1 MFLAALVLFFGGG
14 FGGAELMKFSFES
27 CDVFFSRGVTD
38 VLTSP
43 FVKRTRMYQRSWQRL
58 TSGKHHKF
66 LPGVSTNVADAFA
79 RCNTTPWCVLV
90 RVLAGWLLD
99 DSLKSWIISNFDGTP
114 FFQ

>member
-1 MFLAALVLFFGGG
+1 
-14 FGGAELMKFSFES
+14 MKFSFES

-38 VLTSP
+38 LLTSP
-43 FVKRTRMYQRSWQRL
+43 FMKRTRMYQRSWQRL
-58 TSGKHHKF
+58 TSGKLHKF

-114 FFQ
+114 FFSVGFLLFRFSEKWNSSA